1 MPCDFLR
8 IVKID
13 CKCEIKCHVGYR
25 EVSSC
30 FQEVLILISVH
41 WFHFQVKPSELSSPE
56 NFTSFLTA
64 QDSLFNRLIR
74 NGDLNKATEL
84 ANTLLEAI
92 AKDSP
97 LSLAEKTKV
106 M

>member
-1 MPCDFLR
+1 M
-8 IVKID
+8 
-13 CKCEIKCHVGYR
+13 
-25 EVSSC
+25 SSC
-30 FQEVLILISVH
+30 FEGLLILISFH
-41 WFHFQVKPSELSSPE
+41 WYHFQVKPSELSSPK

-64 QDSLFNRLIR
+64 RDSLFNQLIN
-74 NGDLNKATEL
+74 NGDLNKATQL

-106 M
+106 I

>member
-1 MPCDFLR
+1 MWD
-8 IVKID
+8 II
-13 CKCEIKCHVGYR
+13 
-25 EVSSC
+25 SC
-30 FQEVLILISVH
+30 WISRSVLVFQGVLIVISFY
-41 WFHFQVKPSELSSPE
+41 WYHFQVTPSELSTPK

-74 NGDLNKATEL
+74 NGDLNKATQL

>member
-1 MPCDFLR
+1 M
-8 IVKID
+8 
-13 CKCEIKCHVGYR
+13 
-25 EVSSC
+25 SSC
-30 FQEVLILISVH
+30 FQGVLILISFH
-41 WFHFQVKPSELSSPE
+41 WYHFQVKPSGLSTTK

-74 NGDLNKATEL
+74 NGDLNKATQL

-97 LSLAEKTKV
+97 LSLAQKTKV
-106 M
+106 MGKYAIKRKL

>member
-1 MPCDFLR
+1 M
-8 IVKID
+8 
-13 CKCEIKCHVGYR
+13 
-25 EVSSC
+25 SSC
-30 FQEVLILISVH
+30 FEGLFILISFH
-41 WFHFQVKPSELSSPE
+41 WYHFQVKQSELPSPK

-64 QDSLFNRLIR
+64 RDSLFNQLIK
-74 NGDLNKATEL
+74 NGDLNKAAQL

-97 LSLAEKTKV
+97 LCLAEKTKV

>member
-1 MPCDFLR
+1 MRASRGLKWENKMYKLKR
-8 IVKID
+8 SIV
-13 CKCEIKCHVGYR
+13 
-25 EVSSC
+25 
-30 FQEVLILISVH
+30 ISFH
-41 WFHFQVKPSELSSPE
+41 WYHFQVTPSELSTPK

-74 NGDLNKATEL
+74 NGDLNKATQL

>member
-1 MPCDFLR
+1 M
-8 IVKID
+8 
-13 CKCEIKCHVGYR
+13 
-25 EVSSC
+25 SSC
-30 FQEVLILISVH
+30 FEGLLILISFH
-41 WFHFQVKPSELSSPE
+41 WYHFQVKPSELSSPK

-64 QDSLFNRLIR
+64 RDSSFNQFVN
-74 NGDLNKATEL
+74 NGDLNKATQL

-106 M
+106 I

>member
-1 MPCDFLR
+1 M
-8 IVKID
+8 
-13 CKCEIKCHVGYR
+13 
-25 EVSSC
+25 SSC
-30 FQEVLILISVH
+30 FEGLLILISFH
-41 WFHFQVKPSELSSPE
+41 WYHFQVKPSELSSPK

-64 QDSLFNRLIR
+64 RDSLFNQLIN
-74 NGDLNKATEL
+74 NGDLSKATQL
-84 ANTLLEAI
+84 ANTLLEGI